1 MTLDRSLATVLAAL
15 ALVALPGCSLFGD
28 GGGNAAGAG
37 GAGQGSAKS
46 GGPGRGAPPSVVVG
60 EVQKKELVDRIE
72 AVGTALANEQAELTS
87 TVTERIARINF
98 TDGQFVPKGAVIA
111 ELVRTEQGAALTQS
125 QARLRE
131 AEAQLDRLKSLQDR
145 GFATRAQIDEQ
156 QALVDVARAQSSGAR
171 SQIGDRVIRA
181 PFSGY
186 LTLRRISPGQV
197 VNAGTPIVTII
208 DYSRIKL
215 DFPVPEV
222 FVPVLKSGLE
232 IEAQAAAWPGEI
244 FRGEIETVE
253 PFIDPVTRAAT
264 ARAILP
270 NKDLKLRPGMLMTV
284 EIQSNPREGLVVPE
298 LSVVSEGSDAFVW
311 KVTPDNQAVRTPIT
325 AGSRRDG
332 LVEVTAG
339 LSAGDRVVT
348 DGTVKLRGDGPIT
361 PTARPG
367 SAQSTAQA

>member
-1 MTLDRSLATVLAAL
+1 MLVRSLAIALAAI
-15 ALVALPGCSLFGD
+15 AVAALPGCSLLGD
-28 GGGNAAGAG
+28 NGSSG
-37 GAGQGSAKS
+37 GADGKARTGAQSAGPNR
-46 GGPGRGAPPSVVVG
+46 GGPPAVVVG
-60 EVQKKELVDRIE
+60 EVQTKELVDRIE

-87 TVTERIARINF
+87 TVTERISRINF
-98 TDGQFVPKGAVIA
+98 SDGQFVPKGAVIA

-125 QARLRE
+125 EARLRE
-131 AEAQLDRLKSLQDR
+131 AQAQLERLKSLQDR

-156 QALVDVARAQSSGAR
+156 QALVDVARAQSAGAR

-186 LTLRRISPGQV
+186 LTLRRVSPGQV
-197 VNAGTPIVTII
+197 VTAGTPIVTII

-222 FVPVLKSGLE
+222 FVPVLRTGLE
-232 IEAQAAAWPGEI
+232 IEAQAAAWPGET

-253 PFIDPVTRAAT
+253 PLIDPVTRAAT

-284 EIQSNPREGLVVPE
+284 QIQSNPRESLVVPE
-298 LSVVSEGSDAFVW
+298 LSVVSEGDRAFVW

-332 LVEVTAG
+332 LVEVTGG
-339 LSAGDRVVT
+339 LAAGDRVVT
-348 DGTVKLRGDGPIT
+348 DGTVKLRADGPIT
-361 PTARPG
+361 PTTVPG
-367 SAQSTAQA
+367 STPATAQA